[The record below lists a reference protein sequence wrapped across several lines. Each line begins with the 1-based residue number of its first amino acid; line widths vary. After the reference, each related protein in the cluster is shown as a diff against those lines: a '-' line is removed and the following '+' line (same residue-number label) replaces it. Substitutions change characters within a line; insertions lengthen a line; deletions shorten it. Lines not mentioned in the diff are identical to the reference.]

1 MNEKES
7 IMRSQQRFKSDL
19 YNMPAVNINKVAL
32 SSGGNKRIQTFN
44 CVKMY
49 AYGTNNKIIEK
60 NENFYHKKI

>member
-1 MNEKES
+1 
-7 IMRSQQRFKSDL
+7 MRSQQRFKSDL

-32 SSGGNKRIQTFN
+32 SSEGNKRIQTFN

-60 NENFYHKKI
+60 NENF